1 MTVSPFDMWTRMMN
15 AGLDMAAT
23 GQRMNETMIAAGS
36 VVRHR
41 GQTIDAAMRNPLTA
55 DHAELGLMM
64 SEKAEAFTSAGTSMA
79 TDMMKIQMD
88 MFAQASAVVAM
99 MATGRPP
106 STRAAGMMAK
116 RSERIMTRAMGS
128 GGRALAPIHAK
139 ATANAKR
146 LAKRTPR

>member
-1 MTVSPFDMWTRMMN
+1 MTASPFDMWTRMMT

-23 GQRMNETMIAAGS
+23 GQRMNETLVAAGS

-41 GQTIDAAMRNPLTA
+41 GETIDAAMRNPLTA

-64 SEKAEAFTSAGTSMA
+64 SEKTEAFASAGMAMA
-79 TDMMKIQMD
+79 TDIMKLQMD
-88 MFAQASAVVAM
+88 MFAQAGAVAAV
-99 MATGRPP
+99 MATGRLP
-106 STRAAGMMAK
+106 SSQTANAIAQ
-116 RSERIMTRAMGS
+116 RSERILVRAMGS

-146 LAKRTPR
+146 LAKRKPR